1 MRKGDREEKV
11 GGLRMQME
19 RWDRETSDERMIFAP
34 GLLHA
39 DSDIS
44 IYCFHS
50 SLTVRLSISCDCSQ
64 CFAILTGPVEWK
76 VPDPETRAARNG
88 TRLLMM

>member
-1 MRKGDREEKV
+1 VRKGDHEEKV

-19 RWDRETSDERMIFAP
+19 RWDRETSDERMTFAP

-44 IYCFHS
+44 IYCFHIHFLFDS
-50 SLTVRLSISCDCSQ
+50 EYRVIVANVLRY
-64 CFAILTGPVEWK
+64 
-76 VPDPETRAARNG
+76 
-88 TRLLMM
+88 